1 MTSSESWNCDGIP
14 KNGREYSGLG
24 GEHPAH
30 ENYSLDC
37 EICGL
42 PRESQSSKGKSPE
55 VPIPIKTIATVI
67 ILGVVA
73 IAGGVTAYNLIAK
86 SCEAGLE
93 KVDGEC
99 IDPFLE
105 PYQKA
110 TQQGNEAISLA
121 SNYQTVEDLKI
132 ADTTLSEAIS
142 ELSQIP
148 SEALVYPEVETR
160 LEEYQ
165 QKRTEITSN
174 IERETAAQA
183 KLEEVATIAQTAKEQ
198 TEVAQ
203 STTQLTAAKEKWLE
217 AKNKLNKIDSDTLV
231 TSVAQQYQSD
241 YDQQIVDLDK
251 RIATVAQQNPP
262 RPSVNRTTQPK
273 ATTPPVRQPTRTKV
287 NPSVRTLPQVIPSD
301 PCAGDN
307 PPQNCRF

>member
-24 GEHPAH
+24 GEHPPH

-42 PRESQSSKGKSPE
+42 PRESQVIGGKPPG
-55 VPIPIKTIATVI
+55 VPIPIKTIATVAI
-67 ILGVVA
+67 VGVVA

-86 SCEAGLE
+86 GCETGLE
-93 KVDGEC
+93 KIDGEC

-105 PYQKA
+105 PYQEA

-132 ADTTLSEAIS
+132 ADTSLSEAIT

-148 SEALVYPEVETR
+148 SEALVYPEVATR
-160 LEEYQ
+160 LEEYE
-165 QKRTEITSN
+165 QKSTEINSH
-174 IERETAAQA
+174 IERETIAQA
-183 KLEEVATIAQTAKEQ
+183 TIAEVETIAQTAQEQ

-203 STTQLTAAKEKWLE
+203 NTSQLTAAKEKWLE
-217 AKNKLNKIDSDTLV
+217 AKNKLGEIESDTLV
-231 TSVAQQYQSD
+231 TPVAQQYQSD
-241 YDQQIVDLDK
+241 YDQQIADLDE
-251 RIATVAQQNPP
+251 RIATVARQNAP
-262 RPSVNRTTQPK
+262 RPSVNRNPQPK
-273 ATTPPVRQPTRTKV
+273 ATTPPVRQPTPTKSTTPARTQPKA
-287 NPSVRTLPQVIPSD
+287 IPSD

-307 PPQNCRF
+307 PPANCRF